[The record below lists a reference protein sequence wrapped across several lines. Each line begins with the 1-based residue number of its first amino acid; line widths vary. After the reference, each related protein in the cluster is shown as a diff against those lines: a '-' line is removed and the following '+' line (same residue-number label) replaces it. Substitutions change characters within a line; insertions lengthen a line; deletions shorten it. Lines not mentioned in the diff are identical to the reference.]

1 MIAGALLFTIRSGAV
16 ALLQRRAVSAKSKS
30 IFRCRRRRSPRR
42 RRPLRGSGNTAPA
55 PEAVATN
62 NRGGRRIPGGSG
74 GDRGRDSCRV
84 PGAAVRC
91 RLSRPAGRWPRLRRH
106 RGRTIRDR
114 SAKGRSRQA
123 RTSSDG
129 IRSRLSA
136 EDLGRSAPLRGR
148 REHSSA
154 YWRAPSGSVGKGLP
168 TYKTGPPSR
177 SGILSRRLHRQG
189 IADLRLPRVP
199 KAPRNEEGIP
209 ATPRNCRVSLLKPD
223 YTFGRLDI
231 QPANS
236 EYLARIYATHAVS
249 FFA

>member
-168 TYKTGPPSR
+168 TYDSHVSQKHPGMARESRQPREIAGFRCSTQITHLGGWIFNPPTPSISPEYMPR
-177 SGILSRRLHRQG
+177 TPSASSHREC
-189 IADLRLPRVP
+189 AETR
-199 KAPRNEEGIP
+199 
-209 ATPRNCRVSLLKPD
+209 
-223 YTFGRLDI
+223 
-231 QPANS
+231 
-236 EYLARIYATHAVS
+236 
-249 FFA
+249 